1 MSALAAVLCLA
12 LAGTALAQEDLRE
25 ISAREADDHKVAQ
38 IRFVH
43 RGDKRIKGETLR
55 SAMLTQEG
63 KRFQRRFFKNDLS
76 GLVNLYYSKGYRDAE
91 IVRKL
96 LRLDAKNRVHIHIE
110 IDSGA
115 LWTVRALTLVG
126 GAPFA
131 ADTLRAQ
138 VSLRAGAP
146 LNYGKVLEG
155 ERQLQVFLNQ
165 RGYPHAAVRNEWV
178 GDDRASRSTEVV
190 FHIDPGRKMYFGAVE
205 VENLDQ
211 LYTRKELIERY
222 LHFEQ
227 GDLYNPEQ
235 LAKSREQLAKTG
247 LFRSVFLLTPD
258 TGDTLQPVVVRLKE
272 RKRISLSAG
281 AFFSNTEPRVG
292 GVVQHNN
299 WLGRGARLSLNAGWG
314 KPKQGVTAS
323 FTERNLLGTGADLV
337 LSAGVTD
344 EWRQTE
350 QPGKPNDQRQVALL
364 TANDSVLEGF
374 LSFPFGGEAII
385 REYIRTVTF
394 DYLSIEHLW
403 KAEATLTKSWREIY
417 RAQVSLSAEDSRTRP
432 DPSEHIAYSPDIDV
446 GGTDSGEPTDSD
458 EPTDADDQFSD
469 DDFDFSGK
477 GNFLTQD
484 EVIDYSDGKIPIT
497 AEWLRILTERKRS
510 VDLSTEFLR
519 DSRDDPFA
527 PTRGAFL
534 RLTGLYAY
542 AFILGGRPTYVIDG
556 EAEFRYYRPLS
567 RRLVLALAL
576 QGARTASLRRG
587 RPLPQ
592 DYWKAYGGE
601 GSLRGVE
608 HQIINALGGGRLGL
622 NMRGELRYQRKNFGL
637 VGFWDRAQV
646 WRKPSRATL
655 WNMVDGYGVG
665 LRYVLGFPLRLDIA
679 FSDGSLSNQSAEEQ
693 WWRRLYQRKRF
704 YFSIGQ
710 AF

>member
-1 MSALAAVLCLA
+1 MSALVAVLFLA
-12 LAGTALAQEDLRE
+12 LVGTASAQEDLRA
-25 ISAREADDHKVAQ
+25 ISAHEADGHNVAQ

-43 RGDKRIKGETLR
+43 RGAKRIQGETLR

-138 VSLRAGAP
+138 VGLRAGAP
-146 LNYGKVLEG
+146 LDYGKVLEG

-178 GDDRASRSTEVV
+178 GDDRASHSTEVV
-190 FHIDPGRKMYFGAVE
+190 FRIDPGRKMYFGAVE
-205 VENLDQ
+205 IENLDQ

-235 LAKSREQLAKTG
+235 LAKSREQLARTG
-247 LFRSVFLLTPD
+247 LFRSVFLLTPE
-258 TGDTLQPVVVRLKE
+258 TGDSLQPVVVRLREK
-272 RKRISLSAG
+272 KRISLSTEV
-281 AFFSNTEPRVG
+281 FLSNIEPRAKG
-292 GVVQHNN
+292 AVQHNN
-299 WLGRGARLSLNAGWG
+299 WLGRGARLSLDASWG
-314 KPKQGVTAS
+314 QPEQGVTAS
-323 FTERNLLGTGADLV
+323 FTERNWLGTGADLV

-344 EWRQTE
+344 EWGDKTVSGGPDDRRQF
-350 QPGKPNDQRQVALL
+350 ALL
-364 TANDSVLEGF
+364 TANDSVLEGV
-374 LSFPFGGEAII
+374 LSFFGEATA
-385 REYIRTVTF
+385 REYINTASYEYRSV
-394 DYLSIEHLW
+394 EHLW
-403 KAEATLTKSWREIY
+403 KAEATLTKSWRDIY
-417 RAQVSLSAEDSRTRP
+417 QAQVSLSGEDSRIQP
-432 DPSEHIAYSPDIDV
+432 DLSGSIAYSPKPLGPSDEE
-446 GGTDSGEPTDSD
+446 GTDFS
-458 EPTDADDQFSD
+458 EPTDAEDLFGD

-477 GNFLTQD
+477 GNFFAQD
-484 EVIDYSDGKIPIT
+484 KDIDYSDGKIPVT
-497 AEWLRILTERKRS
+497 ADWLQILTERKRS

-527 PTRGAFL
+527 PTHGAFL

-542 AFILGGRPTYVIDG
+542 AFILGRGPTYVIDG
-556 EAEFRYYRPLS
+556 EAEFRYYQPLS

-601 GSLRGVE
+601 GSVRGVE
-608 HQIINALGGGRLGL
+608 YKTINAPGGGRLGL
-622 NMRGELRYQRKNFGL
+622 NMRGELRYQRNSFGL

-646 WRKPSRATL
+646 WREPRTATL
-655 WNMVDGYGVG
+655 RRMVDGYGVG

-679 FSDGSLSNQSAEEQ
+679 FNDGSLDNESDEKQ
-693 WWRRLYQRKRF
+693 WWRRLYQRRHF

>member
-1 MSALAAVLCLA
+1 MSAFAAVLCLA
-12 LAGTALAQEDLRE
+12 LAGTALAQEEPRE
-25 ISAREADDHKVAQ
+25 ISAHEADGHKVAQ

-43 RGDKRIKGETLR
+43 RGAKRIKGETLR

-76 GLVNLYYSKGYRDAE
+76 SLVNLYYSKGYRDAE

-110 IDSGA
+110 INSGA

-126 GAPFA
+126 GAPFT

-211 LYTRKELIERY
+211 LYTRKEVIERY

-258 TGDTLQPVVVRLKE
+258 TGDSLQPVVVRLKE

-364 TANDSVLEGF
+364 TANDSVQRLF
-374 LSFPFGGEAII
+374 VLS
-385 REYIRTVTF
+385 
-394 DYLSIEHLW
+394 
-403 KAEATLTKSWREIY
+403 
-417 RAQVSLSAEDSRTRP
+417 
-432 DPSEHIAYSPDIDV
+432 
-446 GGTDSGEPTDSD
+446 
-458 EPTDADDQFSD
+458 
-469 DDFDFSGK
+469 
-477 GNFLTQD
+477 
-484 EVIDYSDGKIPIT
+484 
-497 AEWLRILTERKRS
+497 LRWGSNHTG
-510 VDLSTEFLR
+510 VHTY
-519 DSRDDPFA
+519 
-527 PTRGAFL
+527 GHL
-534 RLTGLYAY
+534 RL
-542 AFILGGRPTYVIDG
+542 
-556 EAEFRYYRPLS
+556 PL
-567 RRLVLALAL
+567 
-576 QGARTASLRRG
+576 
-587 RPLPQ
+587 
-592 DYWKAYGGE
+592 
-601 GSLRGVE
+601 
-608 HQIINALGGGRLGL
+608 
-622 NMRGELRYQRKNFGL
+622 
-637 VGFWDRAQV
+637 DRALV
-646 WRKPSRATL
+646 ES
-655 WNMVDGYGVG
+655 
-665 LRYVLGFPLRLDIA
+665 
-679 FSDGSLSNQSAEEQ
+679 
-693 WWRRLYQRKRF
+693 
-704 YFSIGQ
+704 
-710 AF
+710 

>member
-1 MSALAAVLCLA
+1 MSVFAAALCLA

-25 ISAREADDHKVAQ
+25 ISAREADDHKVDQ

-43 RGDKRIKGETLR
+43 RGAKRIKGETLR

-91 IVRKL
+91 IVRKD
-96 LRLDAKNRVHIHIE
+96 LRLDAKNRVYIHIE

-138 VSLRAGAP
+138 VGLRAGAP
-146 LNYGKVLEG
+146 LDYGKVLEG

-211 LYTRKELIERY
+211 LYTRKEVIERY

-235 LAKSREQLAKTG
+235 LAKSREQLARTG
-247 LFRSVFLLTPD
+247 LFRSVFLLTPE
-258 TGDTLQPVVVRLKE
+258 TGDSLQPVVVRLKE
-272 RKRISLSAG
+272 KKRIALSAEVL
-281 AFFSNTEPRVG
+281 FSNIEPRVA
-292 GVVQHNN
+292 GVVQHKN
-299 WLGRGARLSLNAGWG
+299 WLGRGARLSLDAGWG
-314 KPKQGVTAS
+314 QPEQGVTGS

-344 EWRQTE
+344 EWDKTTVL
-350 QPGKPNDQRQVALL
+350 GNSNDQRQFALL
-364 TANDSVLEGF
+364 TANDSVLNGF

-385 REYIRTVTF
+385 REYIRTASYE
-394 DYLSIEHLW
+394 YLSVEHLW
-403 KAEATLTKSWREIY
+403 KAEAALTKGWREIY
-417 RAQVSLSAEDSRTRP
+417 QAQVSLSGEDSRIRP
-432 DPSEHIAYSPDIDV
+432 DPSERIAYSPSPINE
-446 GGTDSGEPTDSD
+446 GGTESD
-458 EPTDADDQFSD
+458 EPTESDETTDADDPFD
-469 DDFDFSGK
+469 DSDFDFSGK
-477 GNFLTQD
+477 DNFSAQD
-484 EVIDYSDGKIPIT
+484 EAIDYSDGKIPVT
-497 AEWLRILTERKRS
+497 ADWLQILTERTRS
-510 VDLSTEFLR
+510 VELRTEFLR

-527 PTRGAFL
+527 PTRGALL
-534 RLTGLYAY
+534 RLTGLYASS
-542 AFILGGRPTYVIDG
+542 FILGQHQTYVIDG
-556 EAEFRYYRPLS
+556 EAEFIYYQPLK
-567 RRLVLALAL
+567 RGLMLALAL
-576 QGARTASLRRG
+576 QGGGAASLREG
-587 RPLPQ
+587 RRLPQ
-592 DYWKAYGGE
+592 KYWKAYGGE
-601 GSLRGVE
+601 GSVRGVE
-608 HQIINALGGGRLGL
+608 RDAIHVPGGGRLGL
-622 NMRGELRYQRKNFGL
+622 NMRGELRYQRNSFGL

-646 WRKPSRATL
+646 WRKPSQATL
-655 WNMVDGYGVG
+655 WHMVDGYGVG

-679 FSDGSLSNQSAEEQ
+679 FNDGSLDNESDEKQ
-693 WWRRLYQRKRF
+693 RFYQRRQF

>member
-1 MSALAAVLCLA
+1 MSALVGVLCLA

-25 ISAREADDHKVAQ
+25 ISAHEADDHKVAQ

-43 RGDKRIKGETLR
+43 RGAKRIKGETLR

-63 KRFQRRFFKNDLS
+63 KRFQRRFFRNDLS

-110 IDSGA
+110 INSGA

-138 VSLRAGAP
+138 VGLRAGAP
-146 LNYGKVLEG
+146 LDYGKVLEG

-178 GDDRASRSTEVV
+178 EDDRASRSTEVV
-190 FHIDPGRKMYFGAVE
+190 FYINPGRKMYFGAVE

-247 LFRSVFLLTPD
+247 LFRSVFLLTPE
-258 TGDTLQPVVVRLKE
+258 TGDSLQPVVVRLKE

-281 AFFSNTEPRVG
+281 AFFSNIEPRVG

-314 KPKQGVTAS
+314 KPEQGVTAS

-344 EWRQTE
+344 KW
-350 QPGKPNDQRQVALL
+350 QPTKQQGNPNDQRQVALL
-364 TANDSVLEGF
+364 TANDTVLEGI
-374 LSFPFGGEAII
+374 LSFFGEATT
-385 REYIRTVTF
+385 REYIRTATF
-394 DYLSIEHLW
+394 NYLAVEHLW

-417 RAQVSLSAEDSRTRP
+417 QAQVSISGEDSRTRP
-432 DPSEHIAYSPDIDV
+432 DPSERIDYAPRPL
-446 GGTDSGEPTDSD
+446 DPGETGSD
-458 EPTDADDQFSD
+458 ETTDADDLFGDS
-469 DDFDFSGK
+469 DFDFSGK
-477 GNFLTQD
+477 GNFSAQD
-484 EVIDYSDGKIPIT
+484 EVIDYSDGKIPVT
-497 AEWLRILTERKRS
+497 ADWLRILTERERS
-510 VDLSTEFLR
+510 VNLKTEFLR

-527 PTRGAFL
+527 PTRGALL

-542 AFILGGRPTYVIDG
+542 SFILGRHQTYVIDG
-556 EAEFRYYRPLS
+556 EAAFTYYQPLS

-576 QGARTASLRRG
+576 QGGGAASLRER
-587 RPLPQ
+587 RALPQ
-592 DYWKAYGGE
+592 KYWSAYGGE
-601 GSLRGVE
+601 GSVRGVE
-608 HQIINALGGGRLGL
+608 YDAIHVPGGGRLGL
-622 NMRGELRYQRKNFGL
+622 NMRGELRYQRNNFGL

-646 WRKPSRATL
+646 WRKPSQAT
-655 WNMVDGYGVG
+655 WWGMVDGYGLG
-665 LRYVLGFPLRLDIA
+665 LRYVLGFPLRLDVA
-679 FSDGSLSNQSAEEQ
+679 FSDGSLDNRSDEKQ
-693 WWRRLYQRKRF
+693 WWRRMYQRKRF

>member
-1 MSALAAVLCLA
+1 MSVLVAVLCLS

-43 RGDKRIKGETLR
+43 RGAKRIKGETLR

-63 KRFQRRFFKNDLS
+63 KRFQRRFFKSDLS
-76 GLVNLYYSKGYRDAE
+76 GLVNFYHSKGYRDAE

-131 ADTLRAQ
+131 ADILRAQ

-165 RGYPHAAVRNEWV
+165 RGYPHAAVHNEWV
-178 GDDRASRSTEVV
+178 EDDRASYSTEVV

-211 LYTRKELIERY
+211 LYTRKEVIERY

-235 LAKSREQLAKTG
+235 LAKSREQLARTG

-258 TGDTLQPVVVRLKE
+258 TGDSLQPVVVRLKE

-281 AFFSNTEPRVG
+281 AFFSNIEPRVG

-314 KPKQGVTAS
+314 KPEQGVTAS

-344 EWRQTE
+344 EWDE
-350 QPGKPNDQRQVALL
+350 KKVLGNSDDQRQFALL
-364 TANDSVLEGF
+364 TTNDSVLNGLLLF
-374 LSFPFGGEAII
+374 SGEVDA
-385 REYIRTVTF
+385 REYINTTTF
-394 DYLSIEHLW
+394 KYRSVEHLW
-403 KAEATLTKSWREIY
+403 KAEATLTKGWREIY
-417 RAQVSLSAEDSRTRP
+417 QAQVSLSAEDSRIQP
-432 DPSEHIAYSPDIDV
+432 DLSERIAYAPNPDDGGGELADEDETSDV
-446 GGTDSGEPTDSD
+446 DDLFGDS
-458 EPTDADDQFSD
+458 
-469 DDFDFSGK
+469 DFDFSGK
-477 GNFLTQD
+477 GNFSAQD
-484 EVIDYSDGKIPIT
+484 EFIDYSDGKIPVT
-497 AEWLRILTERKRS
+497 ADWLRILTERERS
-510 VDLSTEFLR
+510 VNLETEFLR

-527 PTRGAFL
+527 PTRGTLL

-542 AFILGGRPTYVIDG
+542 SFILGRHQTYVIDG
-556 EAEFRYYRPLS
+556 DAAFIYYQPLS

-576 QGARTASLRRG
+576 QGGGAASLREG
-587 RPLPQ
+587 RRLPQ
-592 DYWKAYGGE
+592 RYWRVYGGE
-601 GSLRGVE
+601 GSVRGVE
-608 HQIINALGGGRLGL
+608 YETINAPGGGRLGL
-622 NMRGELRYQRKNFGL
+622 NMRGELRYQRNSFGL

-646 WRKPSRATL
+646 WRKPSQATL
-655 WNMVDGYGVG
+655 WDMVDGYGVG
-665 LRYVLGFPLRLDIA
+665 LRYALGFPLRLDVA
-679 FSDGSLSNQSAEEQ
+679 FNDGY
-693 WWRRLYQRKRF
+693 RL

>member
-12 LAGTALAQEDLRE
+12 LAGTALAQEDLRK
-25 ISAREADDHKVAQ
+25 ISAHEADGHKVAQ

-43 RGDKRIKGETLR
+43 RGAKRIKGETLR

-110 IDSGA
+110 INSGA

-138 VSLRAGAP
+138 VGLRAGAP
-146 LNYGKVLEG
+146 LDYGKVLEG

-165 RGYPHAAVRNEWV
+165 RGYPHAAVHNEWV
-178 GDDRASRSTEVV
+178 EDDRASRSTEVV
-190 FHIDPGRKMYFGAVE
+190 FHINPGRKMYFGAVE

-211 LYTRKELIERY
+211 LYTRKEVIERY

-235 LAKSREQLAKTG
+235 LAKNREQLAKTG
-247 LFRSVFLLTPD
+247 LFRSVFLLTPE
-258 TGDTLQPVVVRLKE
+258 TGDSLQPVVVRVKE

-281 AFFSNTEPRVG
+281 AFFSNIEPRVG

-314 KPKQGVTAS
+314 KPEQGVTAS

-344 EWRQTE
+344 KW
-350 QPGKPNDQRQVALL
+350 QPTKQQGNPNDQRQVALL
-364 TANDSVLEGF
+364 TANDSVLNGF
-374 LSFPFGGEAII
+374 LFSPFGGETTI
-385 REYIRTVTF
+385 RQYINTATF
-394 DYLSIEHLW
+394 NYLAVEHLW
-403 KAEATLTKSWREIY
+403 KAEATLTKGWREIY
-417 RAQVSLSAEDSRTRP
+417 QAQVSLSGEDSRIQP
-432 DPSEHIAYSPDIDV
+432 DPSGRIAYAPKPDSEP
-446 GGTDSGEPTDSD
+446 TDSGES
-458 EPTDADDQFSD
+458 TDAEGMFD
-469 DDFDFSGK
+469 DDEFFGK
-477 GNFLTQD
+477 GNALAQD
-484 EVIDYSDGKIPIT
+484 RIIDYSDGKIPVT
-497 AEWLRILTERKRS
+497 RDWLRILTERSRS
-510 VDLSTEFLR
+510 VNLQTEFLR
-519 DSRDDPFA
+519 DSRNDPFA
-527 PTRGAFL
+527 PTHGAFL

-542 AFILGGRPTYVIDG
+542 SFILSRFQTYVING
-556 EAEFRYYRPLS
+556 EADFVYYQPLS

-576 QGARTASLRRG
+576 QGDGAASLREG
-587 RPLPQ
+587 RWLPQ
-592 DYWKAYGGE
+592 KYWQSYGGE
-601 GSLRGVE
+601 GSVRGVE
-608 HQIINALGGGRLGL
+608 YDAINAPGGGRLGL
-622 NMRGELRYQRKNFGL
+622 NMRGELRYQRNNFGL

-646 WRKPSRATL
+646 WRKPSQATL
-655 WNMVDGYGVG
+655 WGMVDGYGVG

-679 FSDGSLSNQSAEEQ
+679 FSDGSLDNQSDEKQ
-693 WWRRLYQRKRF
+693 WWRRLYQRRHF

>member
-1 MSALAAVLCLA
+1 MSVLVAVLCLS

-25 ISAREADDHKVAQ
+25 ISAREADDHKVAE

-43 RGDKRIKGETLR
+43 RGAKRIKGETLR

-63 KRFQRRFFKNDLS
+63 KRFQRRFFKSDLS
-76 GLVNLYYSKGYRDAE
+76 GLVNFYHSKGYRDAE

-131 ADTLRAQ
+131 ADILRAQ

-165 RGYPHAAVRNEWV
+165 RGYPHAAVHNEWV
-178 GDDRASRSTEVV
+178 GDDRASYSTEVV

-211 LYTRKELIERY
+211 LYTRKEVIERY

-235 LAKSREQLAKTG
+235 LAKSREQLARTG

-258 TGDTLQPVVVRLKE
+258 TGDSLQPVVVRLKE

-281 AFFSNTEPRVG
+281 AFFSNIEPRVG

-314 KPKQGVTAS
+314 KPEQGVTAS

-344 EWRQTE
+344 EWDE
-350 QPGKPNDQRQVALL
+350 KKVLGNSDDQRQFALL
-364 TANDSVLEGF
+364 TTNDSVLNGLLLF
-374 LSFPFGGEAII
+374 SGEVDA
-385 REYIRTVTF
+385 REYINTTTF
-394 DYLSIEHLW
+394 KYRSVEHLW
-403 KAEATLTKSWREIY
+403 KAEATLTKGWREIY
-417 RAQVSLSAEDSRTRP
+417 QAQVSLSAEDSRIQP
-432 DPSEHIAYSPDIDV
+432 DLSERIAYAPNPDDGGDELTDGDETSDV
-446 GGTDSGEPTDSD
+446 DDLFGDS
-458 EPTDADDQFSD
+458 
-469 DDFDFSGK
+469 DFDFSGK
-477 GNFLTQD
+477 GNFSAQD
-484 EVIDYSDGKIPIT
+484 EFIDYSDGKIPVT
-497 AEWLRILTERKRS
+497 ADWLRILTERERS
-510 VDLSTEFLR
+510 VNLETEFLR

-527 PTRGAFL
+527 PTRGTLL

-542 AFILGGRPTYVIDG
+542 SFILGRHQTYVIDG
-556 EAEFRYYRPLS
+556 DAAFIYYQPLS

-576 QGARTASLRRG
+576 QGGGAASLREG
-587 RPLPQ
+587 RRLPQ
-592 DYWKAYGGE
+592 RYWRVYGGE
-601 GSLRGVE
+601 GSVRGVE
-608 HQIINALGGGRLGL
+608 YETINAPGGGRLGL
-622 NMRGELRYQRKNFGL
+622 NMRGELRYQRNSFGL

-646 WRKPSRATL
+646 WRKPSQATL
-655 WNMVDGYGVG
+655 WDMVDGYGVG
-665 LRYVLGFPLRLDIA
+665 LRYALGFPLRLDVA
-679 FSDGSLSNQSAEEQ
+679 FNDGF
-693 WWRRLYQRKRF
+693 RL

>member
-1 MSALAAVLCLA
+1 MSVLVAVLCLS

-25 ISAREADDHKVAQ
+25 ISAREADGHKVAE

-43 RGDKRIKGETLR
+43 RGAKRIKGETLR

-63 KRFQRRFFKNDLS
+63 KRFQRRFFKSDLS
-76 GLVNLYYSKGYRDAE
+76 GLVNFYHSKGYRDAE

-131 ADTLRAQ
+131 ADILRAQ

-165 RGYPHAAVRNEWV
+165 RGYPHAAVHNEWV
-178 GDDRASRSTEVV
+178 GDDRVSYSTEVV

-211 LYTRKELIERY
+211 LYTRKEVIERY

-258 TGDTLQPVVVRLKE
+258 TGDSLQPVVVRLKE

-281 AFFSNTEPRVG
+281 AFFSNIEPRVG

-314 KPKQGVTAS
+314 KPEQGVTAS

-344 EWRQTE
+344 EWDE
-350 QPGKPNDQRQVALL
+350 KKVLGNSDDQRQFALL
-364 TANDSVLEGF
+364 TTNDSVLNGLLLF
-374 LSFPFGGEAII
+374 SGEVDA
-385 REYIRTVTF
+385 REYINTTTF
-394 DYLSIEHLW
+394 KYRSVEHLW
-403 KAEATLTKSWREIY
+403 KAEATLTKGWREIY
-417 RAQVSLSAEDSRTRP
+417 QAQVSLSAEDSRIQP
-432 DPSEHIAYSPDIDV
+432 DLSERIAYAPNPDDGGDELADEDETSDV
-446 GGTDSGEPTDSD
+446 DDLFGDS
-458 EPTDADDQFSD
+458 
-469 DDFDFSGK
+469 DFDFSGK
-477 GNFLTQD
+477 GNFSTQD
-484 EVIDYSDGKIPIT
+484 EFIDYSDGKIPVT
-497 AEWLRILTERKRS
+497 ADWLRILTERERS
-510 VDLSTEFLR
+510 VNLETEFLR

-527 PTRGAFL
+527 PTHGTLL

-542 AFILGGRPTYVIDG
+542 SFILGRHQTYVIDG
-556 EAEFRYYRPLS
+556 DAAFIYYQPLS

-576 QGARTASLRRG
+576 QGGGAASLREG
-587 RPLPQ
+587 RRLPQ
-592 DYWKAYGGE
+592 RYWRVYGGE
-601 GSLRGVE
+601 GSVRGVE
-608 HQIINALGGGRLGL
+608 YETINAPGGGRLGL
-622 NMRGELRYQRKNFGL
+622 NMRGELRYQRNSLGL

-646 WRKPSRATL
+646 WRKPSQATL
-655 WNMVDGYGVG
+655 WDMVDGYGVG
-665 LRYVLGFPLRLDIA
+665 LRYALGFPLRLDVA
-679 FSDGSLSNQSAEEQ
+679 FNDGF
-693 WWRRLYQRKRF
+693 RL

>member
-1 MSALAAVLCLA
+1 MSVLVAVLCLS
-12 LAGTALAQEDLRE
+12 LAGTALAQENLRE
-25 ISAREADDHKVAQ
+25 ISAREADGHKVAE

-43 RGDKRIKGETLR
+43 RGAKRIKGETLR

-63 KRFQRRFFKNDLS
+63 KRFQRRFFKSDLS
-76 GLVNLYYSKGYRDAE
+76 GLVNFYHSKGYRDAE

-131 ADTLRAQ
+131 ADLLRAQ

-165 RGYPHAAVRNEWV
+165 RGYPHAAVHNEWV
-178 GDDRASRSTEVV
+178 GDDRASHSTEVV

-211 LYTRKELIERY
+211 LYTRKEVIERY

-258 TGDTLQPVVVRLKE
+258 TGDSLQPVVVRVKE

-281 AFFSNTEPRVG
+281 AFFSNIEPRVG

-314 KPKQGVTAS
+314 KPEQGVTAS

-344 EWRQTE
+344 EWDE
-350 QPGKPNDQRQVALL
+350 KKVLGNSDDQRQFALL
-364 TANDSVLEGF
+364 TTNDSVLNGLLLF
-374 LSFPFGGEAII
+374 SGEVDA
-385 REYIRTVTF
+385 REYINTTTF
-394 DYLSIEHLW
+394 KYRSVEHLW
-403 KAEATLTKSWREIY
+403 KAEATLTKGWREIY
-417 RAQVSLSAEDSRTRP
+417 QAQVSLSAEDSRIQP
-432 DPSEHIAYSPDIDV
+432 DLSERIAYAPNPDDGGDELTDEDETSDV
-446 GGTDSGEPTDSD
+446 DDLFGDS
-458 EPTDADDQFSD
+458 
-469 DDFDFSGK
+469 DFDFSGK
-477 GNFLTQD
+477 GNFSAQD
-484 EVIDYSDGKIPIT
+484 EFIDYSDGKIPVT
-497 AEWLRILTERKRS
+497 ADWLRILTERERS
-510 VDLSTEFLR
+510 VNLETEFLR

-527 PTRGAFL
+527 PTRGTLL

-542 AFILGGRPTYVIDG
+542 SFILGRHQTYVVDG
-556 EAEFRYYRPLS
+556 DAAFIYYQPLS

-576 QGARTASLRRG
+576 QGGGAASLREG
-587 RPLPQ
+587 RRLPQ
-592 DYWKAYGGE
+592 RYWRVYGGE
-601 GSLRGVE
+601 GSVRGVE
-608 HQIINALGGGRLGL
+608 YETINAPGGGRLGL
-622 NMRGELRYQRKNFGL
+622 NMRGELRYQRNSFGL

-646 WRKPSRATL
+646 WRKPSQATL
-655 WNMVDGYGVG
+655 WDMVDGYGVG
-665 LRYVLGFPLRLDIA
+665 LRYALGFPLRLDVA
-679 FSDGSLSNQSAEEQ
+679 FNDGY
-693 WWRRLYQRKRF
+693 RL

>member
-12 LAGTALAQEDLRE
+12 LAGTALAQEEPRE
-25 ISAREADDHKVAQ
+25 ISAHEADGHKVDQ

-43 RGDKRIKGETLR
+43 RGAKRIKGETLR

-76 GLVNLYYSKGYRDAE
+76 GLVNLYYGKGYRDAE

-110 IDSGA
+110 INSGS

-138 VSLRAGAP
+138 VGLRAGAP
-146 LNYGKVLEG
+146 LDYGKVLEG

-178 GDDRASRSTEVV
+178 SDDRAGRSTEVV
-190 FHIDPGRKMYFGAVE
+190 FHINPGRKMYFGAVE

-222 LHFEQ
+222 LRFEQ

-235 LAKSREQLAKTG
+235 LAKSREQLARTG

-258 TGDTLQPVVVRLKE
+258 TGDSLQPIVVRLQEK
-272 RKRISLSAG
+272 KRISLSSEV
-281 AFFSNTEPRVG
+281 FFSNIEPRVK

-299 WLGRGARLSLNAGWG
+299 WLGRGARLSLDASWG
-314 KPKQGVTAS
+314 QPEQGVTAS
-323 FTERNLLGTGADLV
+323 FTERNLLGMGADLV

-344 EWRQTE
+344 EWDEKTDF
-350 QPGKPNDQRQVALL
+350 GKPNDQRQFDLL
-364 TANDSVLEGF
+364 TANDSALGDLLF
-374 LSFPFGGEAII
+374 FAGEAAA
-385 REYIRTVTF
+385 RAYISASTF
-394 DYLSIEHLW
+394 DYLAVEHLW
-403 KAEATLTKSWREIY
+403 KAEATLTKGWREMY
-417 RAQVSLSAEDSRTRP
+417 RAQVSLSGEDSRIRP
-432 DPSEHIAYSPDIDV
+432 DPSAHIAYRDDEDEEEPDR
-446 GGTDSGEPTDSD
+446 D
-458 EPTDADDQFSD
+458 EPTDADDLFGDS
-469 DDFDFSGK
+469 DFDFSGK
-477 GNFLTQD
+477 GNFSAQD
-484 EVIDYSDGKIPIT
+484 DYSDGKIPVT
-497 AEWLRILTERKRS
+497 ADWLQILTERTRS
-510 VDLSTEFLR
+510 VELKTEFLR
-519 DSRDDPFA
+519 DSRNDPFA
-527 PTRGAFL
+527 PTRGAL
-534 RLTGLYAY
+534 LQLTGRYASS
-542 AFILGGRPTYVIDG
+542 FILGQRQTYVIDG
-556 EAEFRYYRPLS
+556 DAAFMYYQPLS

-576 QGARTASLRRG
+576 QGGGAASLREG
-587 RPLPQ
+587 RRLPQ
-592 DYWKAYGGE
+592 KYWWAYGGE

-608 HQIINALGGGRLGL
+608 RDAIHVPGGGRLGL
-622 NMRGELRYQRKNFGL
+622 NMRGELRYQRNNFGL

-646 WRKPSRATL
+646 WRKPSQATL
-655 WNMVDGYGVG
+655 WRMADGYGVG
-665 LRYVLGFPLRLDIA
+665 LRYALGFPLRLDLA
-679 FSDGSLSNQSAEEQ
+679 FNDGSLNNQSDEQ
-693 WWRRLYQRKRF
+693 SWWRRRHF

>member
-1 MSALAAVLCLA
+1 MRAIVAVLFLA
-12 LAGTALAQEDLRE
+12 LAGTALAQEELRE
-25 ISAREADDHKVAQ
+25 ISARDADDHKVAQ
-38 IRFVH
+38 IRFIH

-63 KRFQRRFFKNDLS
+63 KRFQRRFFKNDLT

-96 LRLDAKNRVHIHIE
+96 LHLDAKNRVYIHIE
-110 IDSGA
+110 INSGA

-126 GAPFA
+126 GAPFS

-138 VSLRAGAP
+138 VGLRAGAP

-190 FHIDPGRKMYFGAVE
+190 FHIDPGRKLYFGAVE

-211 LYTRKELIERY
+211 LYTRKEVIERY
-222 LHFEQ
+222 LQFEQ
-227 GDLYNPEQ
+227 GDLYSPEQ
-235 LAKSREQLAKTG
+235 LAKSREQLARTG
-247 LFRSVFLLTPD
+247 LFRSVFLLTPE
-258 TGDTLQPVVVRLKE
+258 TGDSLQPVVVRLRE
-272 RKRISLSAG
+272 RKRISLSSEV
-281 AFFSNTEPRVG
+281 FLSNIEPRVK

-299 WLGRGARLSLNAGWG
+299 WLGRGARLSLDASWG
-314 KPKQGVTAS
+314 QPEQGITAS
-323 FTERNLLGTGADLV
+323 FTERNWLGTGADLV

-344 EWRQTE
+344 EWQQTE
-350 QPGKPNDQRQVALL
+350 QQGKPDDPRQVALL
-364 TANDSVLEGF
+364 TANDSVLNDF
-374 LSFPFGGEAII
+374 LFVPFGGEAII
-385 REYIRTVTF
+385 REYINTATF
-394 DYLSIEHLW
+394 DYLSVEHLW
-403 KAEATLTKSWREIY
+403 KAEATLTKGWREIY
-417 RAQVSLSAEDSRTRP
+417 QAQVSLSAEDSRTRP
-432 DPSEHIAYSPDIDV
+432 DPSERIAYSPDINV
-446 GGTDSGEPTDSD
+446 GETDSD

-469 DDFDFSGK
+469 DDFDFSDE
-477 GNFLTQD
+477 GNSFTQD

-510 VDLSTEFLR
+510 VDLTTEFLR
-519 DSRDDPFA
+519 DSRDNPFA

-542 AFILGGRPTYVIDG
+542 AFILGGAPTYVIDG

-608 HQIINALGGGRLGL
+608 HEAINAPGGGRLGL
-622 NMRGELRYQRKNFGL
+622 NTRGELRYQRNNFGF
-637 VGFWDRAQV
+637 VVFWDRAQV
-646 WRKPSRATL
+646 WRTPSQATL
-655 WNMVDGYGVG
+655 RNMVDGYGVG
-665 LRYVLGFPLRLDIA
+665 LRYALGFPLRLDIA
-679 FSDGSLSNQSAEEQ
+679 FNDGSLDNQADEKQ
-693 WWRRLYQRKRF
+693 WWRRLYKRRHF

>member
-1 MSALAAVLCLA
+1 MSVLAAVLCLA
-12 LAGTALAQEDLRE
+12 LAEDVLAQGELRE
-25 ISAREADDHKVAQ
+25 TSAREADGHKVAQ

-43 RGDKRIKGETLR
+43 RGEKRIKGETLR

-76 GLVNLYYSKGYRDAE
+76 GLVNLYHSKGYRDAA
-91 IVRKL
+91 IVRKY
-96 LRLDAKNRVHIHIE
+96 LRLDAKDRVHIHIE

-115 LWTVRALTLVG
+115 LWRVRTLTLLG

-138 VSLRAGAP
+138 VSLRAGDA
-146 LNYGKVLEG
+146 LDYGKVLEG

-178 GDDRASRSTEVV
+178 GDDPASRSTEVV
-190 FHIDPGRKMYFGAVE
+190 FRIDPGRKMYFGAVE

-211 LYTRKELIERY
+211 LYTRKDLIERY
-222 LHFEQ
+222 LHFAQ
-227 GDLYNPEQ
+227 GDLYDPEQ
-235 LAKSREQLAKTG
+235 LAKSREQLARTG
-247 LFRSVFLLTPD
+247 LFRSVFLLTPE
-258 TGDTLQPVVVRLKE
+258 TGDSLQPVVVRLSEK
-272 RKRISLSAG
+272 KRISLSSEVL
-281 AFFSNTEPRVG
+281 FSNIEPRVEG
-292 GVVQHNN
+292 LVQHNN
-299 WLGRGARLSLNAGWG
+299 WLGRGARLSLDASWG
-314 KPKQGVTAS
+314 KPEQGVTAS

-344 EWRQTE
+344 EWGDKKVLGDPDNRRQF
-350 QPGKPNDQRQVALL
+350 ALL
-364 TANDSVLEGF
+364 TANDSVLNNILF
-374 LSFPFGGEAII
+374 FFGEATA
-385 REYIRTVTF
+385 REYISTASYGYRSV
-394 DYLSIEHLW
+394 EHLW

-417 RAQVSLSAEDSRTRP
+417 QAQVSLSGEDSRTQPER
-432 DPSEHIAYSPDIDV
+432 SGRIAYSPKPLE
-446 GGTDSGEPTDSD
+446 SSD
-458 EPTDADDQFSD
+458 EPTDADDLFGD
-469 DDFDFSGK
+469 DDFDYSGK
-477 GNFLTQD
+477 GNSFAQD
-484 EVIDYSDGKIPIT
+484 EVLDYSDGEIPIT
-497 AEWLRILTERKRS
+497 AKWLQILTTRKRS

-534 RLTGLYAY
+534 RLIGLYAY
-542 AFILGGRPTYVIDG
+542 AFILGKGPTYVIDG
-556 EAEFRYYRPLS
+556 EAEFRYYQPLS

-576 QGARTASLRRG
+576 QGTRTASLRRG

-592 DYWKAYGGE
+592 DYWKEYGGE

-608 HQIINALGGGRLGL
+608 YDAIHVLGGGRLGL
-622 NMRGELRYQRKNFGL
+622 NMRGELRYQQNSFGL

-646 WRKPSRATL
+646 WRRPSEATL
-655 WNMVDGYGVG
+655 RQMVDGYGVG
-665 LRYVLGFPLRLDIA
+665 LRYVLGFPFRLDVA
-679 FSDGSLSNQSAEEQ
+679 FNDGFDSEQ
-693 WWRRLYQRKRF
+693 KYRL

>member
-1 MSALAAVLCLA
+1 MSVLAAVLCLA

-43 RGDKRIKGETLR
+43 RGEKRIQGETLR

-63 KRFQRRFFKNDLS
+63 KRFQRRFFKSDLS
-76 GLVNLYYSKGYRDAE
+76 GLVNFYHSKGYRDAE

-96 LRLDAKNRVHIHIE
+96 LRLDAKDRVHIHIE

-131 ADTLRAQ
+131 ADVLRTQ

-146 LNYGKVLEG
+146 LDYGKVLEG

-165 RGYPHAAVRNEWV
+165 RGYPHAAVHNEWV
-178 GDDRASRSTEVV
+178 GDDRANRSTEVV

-211 LYTRKELIERY
+211 LYTRKEVIERY

-235 LAKSREQLAKTG
+235 LAKSREQLARTG
-247 LFRSVFLLTPD
+247 LFRSVFLLTPE
-258 TGDTLQPVVVRLKE
+258 TGDSLQPVVVRLKE

-281 AFFSNTEPRVG
+281 AFFSNTDPRLG

-314 KPKQGVTAS
+314 KPEQGITAS

-344 EWRQTE
+344 EWDEKTDY
-350 QPGKPNDQRQVALL
+350 GKLNDQRQFDLL
-364 TANDSVLEGF
+364 TVNDPVLSDLLF
-374 LSFPFGGEAII
+374 FAGEAAA
-385 REYIRTVTF
+385 REYISASTF
-394 DYLSIEHLW
+394 DYLSVEHLW
-403 KAEATLTKSWREIY
+403 KAEATLTKGWREIY
-417 RAQVSLSAEDSRTRP
+417 RAQVSLSGEDSRIRP
-432 DPSEHIAYSPDIDV
+432 DPSEHIAYRDEGDE
-446 GGTDSGEPTDSD
+446 GEADSD
-458 EPTDADDQFSD
+458 ETTDAEGMFD
-469 DDFDFSGK
+469 DDEFDFSGK
-477 GNFLTQD
+477 GNFFTQD
-484 EVIDYSDGKIPIT
+484 DYSDGKIPVT
-497 AEWLRILTERKRS
+497 ADWLQILTERTRS
-510 VDLSTEFLR
+510 VELKTEFLR
-519 DSRDDPFA
+519 DSRNDPFA
-527 PTRGAFL
+527 PTSGAL
-534 RLTGLYAY
+534 LQLTGRYASS
-542 AFILGGRPTYVIDG
+542 FTLGRRQTYVIDG
-556 EAEFRYYRPLS
+556 EAAFMYYQPLS

-576 QGARTASLRRG
+576 QGGGAASLREG
-587 RPLPQ
+587 RLLPQ
-592 DYWKAYGGE
+592 KYWWAYGGD

-608 HQIINALGGGRLGL
+608 YKAIHVPGGGRLGL
-622 NMRGELRYQRKNFGL
+622 NMRGELRYQRNNFGF

-646 WRKPSRATL
+646 WRKPSQATL
-655 WNMVDGYGVG
+655 WGMVDGYGIG

-679 FSDGSLSNQSAEEQ
+679 FSDGSLDDKSDEQQ
-693 WWRRLYQRKRF
+693 WWKRLYERKRL

>member
-1 MSALAAVLCLA
+1 MSVLAIVLCLA
-12 LAGTALAQEDLRE
+12 FAGTALAQEDLRE
-25 ISAREADDHKVAQ
+25 ISARDADDHKVAQ

-43 RGDKRIKGETLR
+43 RGEKRIQGETLR

-76 GLVNLYYSKGYRDAE
+76 GLVNLYHSKGYRDAE

-131 ADTLRAQ
+131 ADVLRTQ

-146 LNYGKVLEG
+146 LDYGKVLEG
-155 ERQLQVFLNQ
+155 ERQLQAFLNQ

-211 LYTRKELIERY
+211 LYTRKEVIERY

-235 LAKSREQLAKTG
+235 LAKSREQLARTG
-247 LFRSVFLLTPD
+247 LFRSVFLLTPE
-258 TGDTLQPVVVRLKE
+258 TGDSLQPVVVRLKE

-281 AFFSNTEPRVG
+281 AFFSNIEPRVG

-314 KPKQGVTAS
+314 KPEQGVTAS

-344 EWRQTE
+344 KW
-350 QPGKPNDQRQVALL
+350 QPTKQQGNPNDQRQVALL
-364 TANDSVLEGF
+364 TANDSVLNGF
-374 LSFPFGGEAII
+374 LFVPFGGEAII
-385 REYIRTVTF
+385 REYINTATF
-394 DYLSIEHLW
+394 EYLAVEHLW
-403 KAEATLTKSWREIY
+403 KAEATLTKGWRELY
-417 RAQVSLSAEDSRTRP
+417 QAQVSFSVEDSRTRP
-432 DPSEHIAYSPDIDV
+432 DPNERIDYAPMPLDPEDEDEIN
-446 GGTDSGEPTDSD
+446 GDETTDVDDLFGDS
-458 EPTDADDQFSD
+458 
-469 DDFDFSGK
+469 DFDFSGK
-477 GNFLTQD
+477 GNFSAQD
-484 EVIDYSDGKIPIT
+484 EVIDYSDGKIPVT
-497 AEWLRILTERKRS
+497 GDWLRILTERERS
-510 VDLSTEFLR
+510 VNLKTEFLR

-527 PTRGAFL
+527 PRRGSLL

-542 AFILGGRPTYVIDG
+542 SFTLGRHQTYVIDG
-556 EAEFRYYRPLS
+556 EAEFTYYQPLS

-576 QGARTASLRRG
+576 QGGGAASLREG
-587 RPLPQ
+587 RVLPQ
-592 DYWKAYGGE
+592 KYWKAYGGD
-601 GSLRGVE
+601 GSVRGVE
-608 HQIINALGGGRLGL
+608 YEAIHVPGGGRLGL
-622 NMRGELRYQRKNFGL
+622 NMRGELRYQRNSLGL

-646 WRKPSRATL
+646 WRKPSQATL
-655 WNMVDGYGVG
+655 WGMVDGYGIG

-679 FSDGSLSNQSAEEQ
+679 FSDGSLDDKSDEQQ
-693 WWRRLYQRKRF
+693 WWKRLYERKRL

>member
-1 MSALAAVLCLA
+1 MSVLAAVLCLA

-43 RGDKRIKGETLR
+43 RGEKRIKGETLR

-63 KRFQRRFFKNDLS
+63 QRFQRRFFKSDLS
-76 GLVNLYYSKGYRDAE
+76 GLVNFYHSKGYRDAE

-131 ADTLRAQ
+131 ADVLRTQ

-146 LNYGKVLEG
+146 LDYGKVLEG
-155 ERQLQVFLNQ
+155 ERQLQAFLNQ

-247 LFRSVFLLTPD
+247 LFRSVFLLTPE
-258 TGDTLQPVVVRLKE
+258 TGDSLQPVVVRLKE

-281 AFFSNTEPRVG
+281 AFFSNIEPRVG

-299 WLGRGARLSLNAGWG
+299 WLGRGARLSLSAGWG
-314 KPKQGVTAS
+314 KPEQGVTAS

-344 EWRQTE
+344 KWQPTK
-350 QPGKPNDQRQVALL
+350 QPGNPNDQRQVALL

-374 LSFPFGGEAII
+374 LFVPFGGEAII
-385 REYIRTVTF
+385 REYINTATF
-394 DYLSIEHLW
+394 EYLAVEHLW
-403 KAEATLTKSWREIY
+403 KAEATLTKGWRELY
-417 RAQVSLSAEDSRTRP
+417 QAQVSFSVEDSRTRP
-432 DPSEHIAYSPDIDV
+432 DPNERIDYAPTPLDP
-446 GGTDSGEPTDSD
+446 GDEDEIDGDETTDV
-458 EPTDADDQFSD
+458 DDLFGD
-469 DDFDFSGK
+469 DDFDFGK
-477 GNFLTQD
+477 GNSSAQD
-484 EVIDYSDGKIPIT
+484 AVIDYSDGKIPVT
-497 AEWLRILTERKRS
+497 ADWLRILTERERS
-510 VDLSTEFLR
+510 ANLKTEFLR

-527 PTRGAFL
+527 PRRGTLL

-542 AFILGGRPTYVIDG
+542 SFTLGRHQTYVIDG
-556 EAEFRYYRPLS
+556 EAEFIYYQPLS

-576 QGARTASLRRG
+576 QGGGAASLREG
-587 RPLPQ
+587 RRLPQ
-592 DYWKAYGGE
+592 KYWKSYGGE
-601 GSLRGVE
+601 GSVRGVE
-608 HQIINALGGGRLGL
+608 YEAIHVPGGGRLGL
-622 NMRGELRYQRKNFGL
+622 NMRGELRYQRNSLGL
-637 VGFWDRAQV
+637 VGFVDRAQV
-646 WRKPSRATL
+646 WRKPGQAAL
-655 WNMVDGYGVG
+655 WGMVDGYGLG

-679 FSDGSLSNQSAEEQ
+679 FSDGSLDDKSDGQQ
-693 WWRRLYQRKRF
+693 WWKRLYERKRL